1 MTQQPQAVGLSD
13 REAVSDAIEREGV
26 ALGRRLAEVVLG
38 RARTPVPGLE
48 WTVAETAAHVLTVVR
63 RGLGDRRRSDTPA
76 GTAEVNAV
84 ALGELT
90 VRDPKTIG
98 MEIARDSAVVARRVL
113 PQVMDVDALIPF
125 HAGMRVRALDA
136 FGVMLAELVVH
147 GHDIATAL
155 DARPET
161 PPEHAILALRAALA
175 VSPGWLDPAQRQ
187 GPPRRF
193 LLDVAGIPHMIE
205 AVISTEGLEVHL
217 CPDDSTDDSREQP
230 RSGVSLEP
238 LAALLALAHRVE
250 ADDPDLRE
258 LAAALLPL

>member
-1 MTQQPQAVGLSD
+1 VTQQPQAVGLSD
-13 REAVSDAIEREGV
+13 REAVSAAIEREGT
-26 ALGRRLAEVVLG
+26 ALGRRLAEVALG
-38 RARTPVPGLE
+38 RARTPVPGLD

-84 ALGELT
+84 ALRELA

-113 PQVMDVDALIPF
+113 PQVIDVDARIPF
-125 HAGMRVRALDA
+125 HAGMQVRALDA
-136 FGVMLAELVVH
+136 FGVMLAELVIH

-155 DARPET
+155 DAQPET
-161 PPEHAILALRAALA
+161 PPEHATLALRAALA
-175 VSPGWLDPAQRQ
+175 VAPGWLDPAQRQ

-193 LLDVAGIPHMIE
+193 LLDVAGVPHLIE
-205 AVISTEGLEVHL
+205 AVISTEGLDVHL
-217 CPDDSTDDSREQP
+217 CLDDSTEQQ
-230 RSGVSLEP
+230 RSGVPLEP
-238 LAALLALAHRVE
+238 LATLLALAHRVE

-258 LAAALLPL
+258 LAAALLPF

>member
-1 MTQQPQAVGLSD
+1 VTQQPQAVGLTE

-26 ALGRRLAEVVLG
+26 ALGRRLAEVALG
-38 RARTPVPGLE
+38 RAGTPVPGLD
-48 WTVAETAAHVLTVVR
+48 WTVAETAAHVLTVLR

-84 ALGELT
+84 ALRETG

-136 FGVMLAELVVH
+136 FGVMLGELVVH
-147 GHDIATAL
+147 GHDIARAL
-155 DARPET
+155 GAQPET
-161 PPEHAILALRAALA
+161 PPEHAALALRAVLA
-175 VSPGWLDPAQRQ
+175 VSPGWLDPAQRDD
-187 GPPRRF
+187 PPRRL
-193 LLDVAGIPHMIE
+193 LLDVAGLPHVVE
-205 AVISTEGLEVHL
+205 AVISSGGLDVHT
-217 CPDDSTDDSREQP
+217 CPDDGTGEP
-230 RSGVSLEP
+230 RSGVRLEP
-238 LAALLALAHRVE
+238 LATLLALAHRVE
-250 ADDPDLRE
+250 ADDPALRE

>member
-1 MTQQPQAVGLSD
+1 MTQQPQAVGLTE
-13 REAVSDAIEREGV
+13 REAVAAAIEREGV
-26 ALGRRLAEVVLG
+26 ALGRRLAEVALG
-38 RARTPVPGLE
+38 RARTPVPGLD

-63 RGLGDRRRSDTPA
+63 RGLGDRRRSDSPS

-84 ALGELT
+84 ALRELS

-125 HAGMRVRALDA
+125 HGGMRVRALDA
-136 FGVMLAELVVH
+136 FGVMLAELVIH

-155 DARPET
+155 DAPPET
-161 PPEHAILALRAALA
+161 PPEHATLALRAVLA
-175 VSPGWLDPAQRQ
+175 VSPGWLDPAQRE

-193 LLDVAGIPHMIE
+193 LLDVAGLPHVVE
-205 AVISTEGLEVHL
+205 AVISPEGLDVHL
-217 CPDDSTDDSREQP
+217 CPDEP
-230 RSGVSLEP
+230 RSEAPLEP
-238 LAALLALAHRVE
+238 LATLLAVAHRVE
-250 ADDPDLRE
+250 ADDPALRD